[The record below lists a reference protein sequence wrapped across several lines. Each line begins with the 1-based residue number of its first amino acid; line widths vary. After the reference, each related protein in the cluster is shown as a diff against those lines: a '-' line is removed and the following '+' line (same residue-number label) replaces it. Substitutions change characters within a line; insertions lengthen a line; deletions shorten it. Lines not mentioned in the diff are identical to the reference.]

1 MLTWERLIFNKD
13 VYTISIVH
21 KGLLQ
26 RRSKNVLSREYIFQK
41 GVYSILNLVNNDD
54 DTIYFSYMNYIR
66 L

>member
-1 MLTWERLIFNKD
+1 MSSKIKRKET
-13 VYTISIVH
+13 VTIQLVKEYIINIAH

-41 GVYSILNLVNNDD
+41 GVYSILNL
-54 DTIYFSYMNYIR
+54 